1 MAMAGRPA
9 ALPELSGPG
18 LSTLAERIETRPG

>member
-18 LSTLAERIETRPG
+18 LATLAARINARPG